1 MYHIGFDQTWPPDT
15 GMDHTG
21 RNNLKLGRLETD
33 HDWRWTSSVSHVPKL
48 TEHGRMTCCMTAP
61 IRLNGQKIGRTN
73 VDGNR

>member
-1 MYHIGFDQTWPPDT
+1 MYHIGFDQTWPPELGWT
-15 GMDHTG
+15 IPGV
-21 RNNLKLGRLETD
+21 NNPKLDRLEPG

-48 TEHGRMTCCMTAP
+48 IEHGRMTCRMTAQ